1 MESIKLW
8 WVGVAANLRLVLGVI
23 QLDSAFK
30 ISLHLPLFVPLLL
43 VCYSCLT
50 ESL

>member
-1 MESIKLW
+1 MKSIKLW
-8 WVGVAANLRLVLGVI
+8 WVGVAANLLWGLGMV

-30 ISLHLPLFVPLLL
+30 VSLNLQLFVPLLL
-43 VCYSCLT
+43 VCYSGLT